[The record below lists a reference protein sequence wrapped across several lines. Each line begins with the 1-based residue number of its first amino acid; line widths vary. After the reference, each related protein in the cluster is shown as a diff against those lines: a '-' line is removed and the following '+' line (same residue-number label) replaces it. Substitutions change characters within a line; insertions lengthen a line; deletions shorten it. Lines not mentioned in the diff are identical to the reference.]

1 MAANPKTERRS
12 PSGEPLKAETGDG
25 RVLVTSRGLAVAL
38 GVSLRTVERMLASG
52 EIKGVRIHKRPV
64 RFYVP
69 DVVEALRNGSRK
81 WGRQAE
87 FQGTQGTERTQG
99 A

>member
-1 MAANPKTERRS
+1 MAANPKTERLS
-12 PSGEPLKAETGDG
+12 PNGEPLKVETGDG
-25 RVLVTSRGLAVAL
+25 RVLVTSRGLAAAL

-87 FQGTQGTERTQG
+87 FHTTQGTERTQG